1 MICDEQKEQ
10 FDGKQYSECQMK
22 VIRCKTV
29 LSCCRYEILPR
40 QTVTAAAVL
49 YLPNSQTPPFEYL
62 NLPTVQL
69 RW

>member
-1 MICDEQKEQ
+1 
-10 FDGKQYSECQMK
+10 MK

-29 LSCCRYEILPR
+29 LSCRRYEILPR